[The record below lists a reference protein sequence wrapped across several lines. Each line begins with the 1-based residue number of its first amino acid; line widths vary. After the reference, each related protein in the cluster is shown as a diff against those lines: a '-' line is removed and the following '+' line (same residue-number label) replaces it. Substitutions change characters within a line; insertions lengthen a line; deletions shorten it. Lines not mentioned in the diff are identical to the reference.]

1 MLEVSVHDGKPLS
14 SGLQKA
20 PDESGAQS
28 PLIFPV
34 DVTDFGVFP
43 RESLEN
49 LRRFVGA
56 VVDKED
62 LEVGASDLP
71 HCLAHRL
78 GQNNRIFALVK
89 GGDDEGQQLG
99 LFRNEIGLTFIV
111 CTSPKSR
118 KPPQESFSTEH
129 VFGLDPEV
137 PFEDD

>member
-62 LEVGASDLP
+62 LEVATSCIFHGITSS
-71 HCLAHRL
+71 L
-78 GQNNRIFALVK
+78 GENDRIFAFVK
-89 GGDDEGQQLG
+89 GGDDEGQHSGIFSMHEHLKFSILSSNFQ
-99 LFRNEIGLTFIV
+99 
-111 CTSPKSR
+111 KSH
-118 KPPQESFSTEH
+118 K
-129 VFGLDPEV
+129 
-137 PFEDD
+137 